1 MSSIKTF
8 KPINPADA
16 IPADKLI
23 AMCDAART
31 KYAAEIAADD
41 HFKWYK
47 DFIRFDF
54 KLNDH
59 STGCKFENVEVF
71 YNGKWRWL
79 QVLIKKERL
88 NGSIQPIDAS
98 EAARLSAELSSSKF
112 QREIKPREVTAKP
125 YTCINMTR
133 QRVETE
139 EKASHLIKDGFTF
152 NPEDLSVYYRWCD
165 ELDDALYIEMDTRI
179 NNGIIAANKKG
190 KPKDV
195 KVVGSI
201 TVTSLCSKTF
211 SDKNKNVGGMDRPNP
226 FAKLK
231 INVAGNV
238 VKALLEDY
246 NTAYLKPGSRV
257 PYFKPLLADGRS
269 VTNANIHLA
278 IGPGDE
284 IITGVVDM
292 HSVCYSNMGIG
303 VQAYL
308 NRAVIKKRM
317 GYDAEADDE
326 AFGELVEVDE
336 ELQKVLASNTAKIGD
351 VSLEESKEESKES
364 TDAAAYEEEEEVDE
378 PGEPDIEE
386 EFA

>member
-133 QRVETE
+133 QRC
-139 EKASHLIKDGFTF
+139 
-152 NPEDLSVYYRWCD
+152 PSVLHHHIVPGAKPR
-165 ELDDALYIEMDTRI
+165 AL
-179 NNGIIAANKKG
+179 
-190 KPKDV
+190 
-195 KVVGSI
+195 
-201 TVTSLCSKTF
+201 
-211 SDKNKNVGGMDRPNP
+211 
-226 FAKLK
+226 
-231 INVAGNV
+231 
-238 VKALLEDY
+238 
-246 NTAYLKPGSRV
+246 
-257 PYFKPLLADGRS
+257 
-269 VTNANIHLA
+269 
-278 IGPGDE
+278 
-284 IITGVVDM
+284 TGVVRPPAADGP
-292 HSVCYSNMGIG
+292 HVADVIAHPHDGECSV
-303 VQAYL
+303 APL
-308 NRAVIKKRM
+308 EF
-317 GYDAEADDE
+317 AEAR
-326 AFGELVEVDE
+326 
-336 ELQKVLASNTAKIGD
+336 
-351 VSLEESKEESKES
+351 
-364 TDAAAYEEEEEVDE
+364 E
-378 PGEPDIEE
+378 P
-386 EFA
+386 A

>member
-1 MSSIKTF
+1 MSSFKTF
-8 KPINPADA
+8 RPINPADA
-16 IPADKLI
+16 IPVDRLM
-23 AMCDAART
+23 AMCEAART

-139 EKASHLIKDGFTF
+139 EKASYLIKAGFEFDPT
-152 NPEDLSVYYRWCD
+152 ELSTYYKWCD
-165 ELDDALYIEMDTRI
+165 QLDDALFIEMDARI
-179 NNGIIAANKKG
+179 SSGLIATTKKG

-195 KVVGSI
+195 KLVGSI
-201 TVTSLCSKTF
+201 TVTSLCSKAF
-211 SDKNKNVGGMDRPNP
+211 SDKNKNVGGLDRPNP

-231 INVAGNV
+231 INVSGSMV
-238 VKALLEDY
+238 RALLEDY
-246 NTAYLKPGSRV
+246 ATAYLKPGSRV
-257 PYFKPLLADGRS
+257 PSFKALLADGEP
-269 VTNANIHLA
+269 VTNENIHLA
-278 IGPGDE
+278 IGAGDE
-284 IITGVVDM
+284 IVSGVIDM

-308 NRAVIKKRM
+308 NRAVIKKRA
-317 GYDAEADDE
+317 GYDPAAFDE
-326 AFGELVEVDE
+326 AFGETIEVDE
-336 ELQKVLASNTAKIGD
+336 DLQKLMASNAAR
-351 VSLEESKEESKES
+351 VSAIAIDEDETKEEAV
-364 TDAAAYEEEEEVDE
+364 DAEVFDEDDSVEE
-378 PGEPDIEE
+378 PGEPNIDD